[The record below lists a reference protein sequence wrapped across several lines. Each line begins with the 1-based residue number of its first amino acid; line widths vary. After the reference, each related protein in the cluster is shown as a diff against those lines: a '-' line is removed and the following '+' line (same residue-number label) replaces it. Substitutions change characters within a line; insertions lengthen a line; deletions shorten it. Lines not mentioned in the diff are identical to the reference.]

1 MQLQPGTSSDKAID
15 ALYAFTDCEV
25 SISPNC
31 CVICDSKPQF
41 LTVSELLRYS
51 VNHTRDILR
60 RELELRLAE
69 RREDIFFASLERIF
83 ITERMYKQRDVEQA
97 EKMEMVL
104 ERLRVLFEPWLP
116 RLCARLPT
124 KTCCVCGRYV

>member
-97 EKMEMVL
+97 EKMEWCLSASACSLSRGCPV
-104 ERLRVLFEPWLP
+104 F
-116 RLCARLPT
+116 CARLPT